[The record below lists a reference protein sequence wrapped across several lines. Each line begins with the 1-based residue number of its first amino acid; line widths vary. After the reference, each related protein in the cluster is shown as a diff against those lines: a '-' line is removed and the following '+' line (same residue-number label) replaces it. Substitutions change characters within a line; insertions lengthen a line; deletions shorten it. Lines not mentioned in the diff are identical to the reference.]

1 MTETPDQPE
10 NLVLHLLREIRAK
23 QDEHDRRFSEHDK
36 HFKDMRKD
44 IEDMKTQIVFAL
56 GTTTSNHLRTSELE
70 AWRAEAERRQRDVE
84 ALMDDIHRRLKQD
97 PHP

>member
-10 NLVLHLLREIRAK
+10 NLVLHLLREMRSDITAIRDK
-23 QDEHDRRFSEHDK
+23 QQEHDK